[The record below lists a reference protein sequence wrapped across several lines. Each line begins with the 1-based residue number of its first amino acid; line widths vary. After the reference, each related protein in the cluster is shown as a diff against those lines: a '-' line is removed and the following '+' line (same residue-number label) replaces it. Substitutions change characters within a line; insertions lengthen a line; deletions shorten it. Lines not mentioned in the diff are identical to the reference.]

1 MGKIDLD
8 YSNAFLRSDHC
19 SGSQRVNTLY
29 NGFSLLA
36 LPLMLE
42 LLMCPNVTFHLSKNY
57 LIPVFHF

>member
-19 SGSQRVNTLY
+19 SGNQRVNTLY
-29 NGFSLLA
+29 KGFSLLA

-42 LLMCPNVTFHLSKNY
+42 LLMCPKDYISSKNN
-57 LIPVFHF
+57 LIPIFHF